1 MRALLD
7 ERLGLQAYIALLQGY
22 HALYTMWETQ
32 HSAWLS
38 GDLIVSGWSYRSR
51 IPSIESDLIEL
62 GVPLDPKKDHGTES
76 KRVANTRSTPMPH
89 IALTPWGALYVIE
102 GSALGGQ
109 IIARHLSAE
118 FPCHPHGFFNLCHG
132 KGLPTWRNFQCAIE
146 DHLLDA
152 SSRRAITLQARNM
165 FGLFQKMLEGIAA

>member
-1 MRALLD
+1 
-7 ERLGLQAYIALLQGY
+7 
-22 HALYTMWETQ
+22 
-32 HSAWLS
+32 
-38 GDLIVSGWSYRSR
+38 
-51 IPSIESDLIEL
+51 
-62 GVPLDPKKDHGTES
+62 
-76 KRVANTRSTPMPH
+76 
-89 IALTPWGALYVIE
+89 LTPWGALYVIE